1 MMKKI
6 VLFVFITMVTT
17 FMFAQTRQVQ
27 NTTIAIQ
34 DTLHTFKLYPTKNM
48 WTFIKLDTSN
58 GQMWQVQYA
67 INDDSSRGEDI
78 LSLARLAFGNDA
90 VNGRFCLYPTQ
101 NMYNFILLD
110 QVDGRTWQ
118 VQWSFDYTNRG
129 ILPIS
134 E

>member
-17 FMFAQTRQVQ
+17 FMFAQTRQGQ

-58 GQMWQVQYA
+58 GQMWQV
-67 INDDSSRGEDI
+67 
-78 LSLARLAFGNDA
+78 
-90 VNGRFCLYPTQ
+90 
-101 NMYNFILLD
+101 
-110 QVDGRTWQ
+110 
-118 VQWSFDYTNRG
+118 
-129 ILPIS
+129 
-134 E
+134 